1 MEDNIH
7 NRCHENIRIANRC
20 QGLLKPG
27 EMKDQSDMQKI
38 RHITTKMNGILKKQ
52 AVGDSIFKYAGCRSY
67 QGMEYA

>member
-7 NRCHENIRIANRC
+7 NRCHQNFRIVNRY

-52 AVGDSIFKYAGCRSY
+52 AVDDSIFKSASCRSY
-67 QGMEYA
+67 QGIEYV